1 MRGVLQGQTH
11 QIITYCKII
20 WCVCPCSYILTCPGE
35 EDMITVGISDPCS
48 CEVGIGTCPATGTPP
63 GNIDVDGDGAITD
76 VDYVADVITIT
87 VSPPVPGQAWEIA
100 NPGSALD
107 CTGASIGPAGLTDQ
121 GGGIYTITVYYPADG
136 SGFGTMTFASDAGE
150 TVSITNPSADY
161 IACDCTPPTPPTCDL
176 TVLTDSFVCDQNGTP
191 NDATDDMVGGFSITV
206 SDVSGAAGTMWTA
219 DDGMGNTITGA
230 YGAPATLTPSTMYP
244 AGTVLREDEKNNLPV

>member
-1 MRGVLQGQTH
+1 
-11 QIITYCKII
+11 
-20 WCVCPCSYILTCPGE
+20 
-35 EDMITVGISDPCS
+35 MITVGISDPCS

-100 NPGSALD
+100 NPDSALD

-206 SDVSGAAGTMWTA
+206 SDASGAAGTMWTA